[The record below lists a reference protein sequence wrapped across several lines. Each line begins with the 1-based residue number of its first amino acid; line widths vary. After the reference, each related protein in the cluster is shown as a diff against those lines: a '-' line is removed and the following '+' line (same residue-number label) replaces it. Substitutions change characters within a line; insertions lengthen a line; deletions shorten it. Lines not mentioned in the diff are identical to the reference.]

1 MIQDSKS
8 RVDLDILKNKIN
20 DISAFF
26 ENTLSSTD
34 NRPLVGWFCTYTPE
48 ELIVAGG
55 FIPVRIFGRKKIIKS
70 ESYFPINFCPYI
82 KSSWESL
89 LSGAD
94 NFKAVIFTNSCDGM
108 RRFFDTTNKYL
119 KDTPS
124 YLLDVPHLRG
134 AGSIDFFANN
144 IGNMKRFIENLNGK
158 KISRREIEN
167 AVSLINRKR
176 KLLKKYSRIF
186 TKLPELISISSYF
199 KVMELSMISAPE
211 IFADDLERY
220 LKFIMEAGAENITK
234 LQPNYKNTPAIM
246 IIGNFITEEKL
257 WGMLSAMNL
266 KLASDDL
273 CISSRYFEKQ
283 IELGDD
289 SDFLNLIAER
299 YLNKPQCMR
308 MADLGLKLK
317 EIENNII
324 KNNIEGVIFI
334 SLKFCDTTL
343 YSFPLLKQKL
353 NQLGIPALYLEI
365 EYNNFSEGQ
374 LKTRVQAFLE
384 ML

>member
-1 MIQDSKS
+1 
-8 RVDLDILKNKIN
+8 
-20 DISAFF
+20 
-26 ENTLSSTD
+26 
-34 NRPLVGWFCTYTPE
+34 
-48 ELIVAGG
+48 
-55 FIPVRIFGRKKIIKS
+55 
-70 ESYFPINFCPYI
+70 
-82 KSSWESL
+82 
-89 LSGAD
+89 
-94 NFKAVIFTNSCDGM
+94 M
-108 RRFFDTTNKYL
+108 RRFFDTANKYL

-124 YLLDVPHLRG
+124 YLLDVPHLRE

-144 IGNMKRFIENLNGK
+144 LNNMKRFIENLNGK
-158 KISRREIEN
+158 KISRREIKN
-167 AVSLINRKR
+167 AIILINKKR
-176 KLLKKYSRIF
+176 RLLKKYSQIS
-186 TKLPELISISSYF
+186 TKLPEIISISSYF

-211 IFADDLERY
+211 IFTDDLERY
-220 LKFIMEAGAENITK
+220 LKFIMEADAENMTN

-246 IIGNFITEEKL
+246 IIGNFVTEEKL
-257 WGMLSAMNL
+257 WGMLSTMNL

-283 IELGDD
+283 IELGDYSGD
-289 SDFLNLIAER
+289 YDFLNLIAER

-308 MADLGLKLK
+308 MADSGLKLK

-334 SLKFCDTTL
+334 SLKFCDTML

-353 NQLGIPALYLEI
+353 NDLGIPALYLEI

>member
-8 RVDLDILKNKIN
+8 TDNLDTIKNKIN
-20 DISAFF
+20 NIPAFF
-26 ENTLSSTD
+26 KNTLSSTD
-34 NRPLVGWFCTYTPE
+34 KRPLVGWFCTYTPE

-55 FIPVRIFGRKKIIKS
+55 FIPVRIFGRKKLIKS

-94 NFKAVIFTNSCDGM
+94 NLKAAIFTNSCDGM
-108 RRFFDTTNKYL
+108 RRFFDTANKYL

-134 AGSIDFFANN
+134 AGSIDFFANS

-158 KISRREIEN
+158 KISNKEIKN
-167 AVSLINRKR
+167 AIILINNKR
-176 KLLKKYSRIF
+176 RLLKKYSQIS

-211 IFADDLERY
+211 IFTDDLERY
-220 LKFIMEAGAENITK
+220 IKFIMEVDAENMTN
-234 LQPNYKNTPAIM
+234 LQPNYKNTPGIM

-257 WGMLSAMNL
+257 WGMLSTMNL

-289 SDFLNLIAER
+289 SDFLNLTAER

-308 MADLGLKLK
+308 MADHGLKLK

-334 SLKFCDTTL
+334 SLKFCDTML

-353 NQLGIPALYLEI
+353 NELGIPALYLEI

>member
-1 MIQDSKS
+1 
-8 RVDLDILKNKIN
+8 
-20 DISAFF
+20 
-26 ENTLSSTD
+26 
-34 NRPLVGWFCTYTPE
+34 
-48 ELIVAGG
+48 
-55 FIPVRIFGRKKIIKS
+55 
-70 ESYFPINFCPYI
+70 
-82 KSSWESL
+82 
-89 LSGAD
+89 
-94 NFKAVIFTNSCDGM
+94 
-108 RRFFDTTNKYL
+108 
-119 KDTPS
+119 
-124 YLLDVPHLRG
+124 
-134 AGSIDFFANN
+134 
-144 IGNMKRFIENLNGK
+144 
-158 KISRREIEN
+158 
-167 AVSLINRKR
+167 
-176 KLLKKYSRIF
+176 
-186 TKLPELISISSYF
+186 
-199 KVMELSMISAPE
+199 MISAPE
-211 IFADDLERY
+211 IFTDDLERY

-257 WGMLSAMNL
+257 WDMLSAMNL

-289 SDFLNLIAER
+289 SDFLDLIAER

-334 SLKFCDTTL
+334 SLKFCDTVL

>member
-1 MIQDSKS
+1 M
-8 RVDLDILKNKIN
+8 
-20 DISAFF
+20 
-26 ENTLSSTD
+26 
-34 NRPLVGWFCTYTPE
+34 
-48 ELIVAGG
+48 
-55 FIPVRIFGRKKIIKS
+55 
-70 ESYFPINFCPYI
+70 
-82 KSSWESL
+82 
-89 LSGAD
+89 
-94 NFKAVIFTNSCDGM
+94 
-108 RRFFDTTNKYL
+108 
-119 KDTPS
+119 
-124 YLLDVPHLRG
+124 RG

-176 KLLKKYSRIF
+176 KLLKKYSWIF

-211 IFADDLERY
+211 IFTDDLERY

-289 SDFLNLIAER
+289 SDFLNLIVER
-299 YLNKPQCMR
+299 YLNKPQCM
-308 MADLGLKLK
+308 
-317 EIENNII
+317 
-324 KNNIEGVIFI
+324 
-334 SLKFCDTTL
+334 
-343 YSFPLLKQKL
+343 
-353 NQLGIPALYLEI
+353 
-365 EYNNFSEGQ
+365 
-374 LKTRVQAFLE
+374 
-384 ML
+384 